1 MRLLSW
7 YLLRQLAGPFTF
19 ALSALTGLLLLNQ
32 VAKRFGDLVGKG
44 LPPDIIVE
52 VLLLFLPFIVALTLP
67 MAVLVAVLYG
77 FSHLAADNEITAM
90 RASGV
95 SVAQMLRPVFIAG
108 VTVAAFNFLFI
119 DQVLPRSNARLRTLQ
134 MDIGRIRPTL
144 AMKEQSI
151 NQLPPTEFF
160 IRSVRIEQG
169 TGRLRNVTIYDLS
182 LPSARRIVYADSGR
196 MMMETG
202 GTTLR
207 LLLYDGEVHEYRP
220 DEQGTVRV
228 TRFAVNTIRA
238 RDVANALERSTEI
251 AERGDR
257 ELSVCQMMDRRAVAR
272 TEWAEVRQQRELFT
286 RKDVRSILRVM
297 PEEPRMP
304 AAETDSTAH
313 CGVWRDFE
321 RTLGKYIFPSNLE
334 AEETDGRKG
343 GSAEAPVQAQ
353 DTTRRDSRRLSARPP
368 VRPSTLPATMAPV
381 ILSGLSEVSE
391 ARATERA
398 ERRQANMYGVE
409 IHKKFTISVSCFNF
423 VVIGIALALR
433 FPRGGMGLVLGGSLL
448 IFAVFYIAMTAGE
461 QLADRG
467 YLTPAAA
474 MWAPNLLIG
483 VLGILS
489 LWAASRTTGTTR
501 GGDLADLRD
510 LLFGWILRRRRSA

>member
-1 MRLLSW
+1 MRLLSR

-44 LPPDIIVE
+44 LPPEVITE

-95 SVAQMLRPVFIAG
+95 SVFQMLRPVFIAG
-108 VTVAAFNFLFI
+108 VAVALLNFLFI

-144 AMKEQSI
+144 AMKEQII

-169 TGRLRNVTIYDLS
+169 TGQLRNVTIYDLS
-182 LPSARRIVYADSGR
+182 LPSARRVVYADSGR
-196 MMMETG
+196 MLMETG

-207 LLLYDGEVHEYRP
+207 LVLYQGEVHEYRP
-220 DEQGTVRV
+220 EEQGTVRV

-257 ELSVCQMMDRRAVAR
+257 ELSVCQMMDRRAEAR
-272 TEWAEVRQQRELFT
+272 LEWAKVHQQRLLYT
-286 RKDVRSILRVM
+286 RKDLRSILRLA
-297 PEEPRMP
+297 PEEPRIIE
-304 AAETDSTAH
+304 AGTDSTER
-313 CGVWRDFE
+313 CGWWRELE
-321 RTLGKYIFPSNLE
+321 RALGKYIFPSNLE
-334 AEETDGRKG
+334 AQ
-343 GSAEAPVQAQ
+343 APALAQ
-353 DTTRRDSRRLSARPP
+353 DTTRRDSLRRSAPPIRPAG
-368 VRPSTLPATMAPV
+368 LPASMAPV

-391 ARATERA
+391 SKASERS
-398 ERRQANMYGVE
+398 EMRQANMYGVE
-409 IHKKFTISVSCFNF
+409 IHKKFTISVSCINF
-423 VVIGIALALR
+423 VIIGIALALR

-448 IFAVFYIAMTAGE
+448 VFAVFYIAMTGGE

-467 YLTPAAA
+467 YLTPEAA

-483 VLGILS
+483 VLGILG
-489 LWAASRTTGTTR
+489 LWAASRNTGSTR
-501 GGDLADLRD
+501 GGDMADLRD
-510 LLFGWILRRRRSA
+510 MLFGWLVRRKRAV

>member
-1 MRLLSW
+1 MRLLSR
-7 YLLRQLAGPFTF
+7 YLLRQLAGPFAF

-44 LPPDIIVE
+44 LPPNIIAE
-52 VLLLFLPFIVALTLP
+52 VLFLFLPFIVALTLP

-95 SVAQMLRPVFIAG
+95 SVTQMLRPVFIAG
-108 VTVAAFNFLFI
+108 VAVALFNFLFI

-144 AMKEQSI
+144 AMKEQII

-182 LPSARRIVYADSGR
+182 LPTTRRIVYADSGR
-196 MMMETG
+196 MMMESG

-207 LLLYDGEVHEYRP
+207 LVLYDGKVHEYRP
-220 DEQGTVRV
+220 EEQGTVRV

-257 ELSVCQMMDRRAVAR
+257 EMSVCQMVDKRAGAR
-272 TEWAEVRQQRELFT
+272 LEWARVHQQRENYT
-286 RKDVRSILRVM
+286 RKDVRSILRLM
-297 PEEPRMP
+297 PEEPRILP
-304 AAETDSTAH
+304 TVQDSTER
-313 CGVWRDFE
+313 CGIWRKVE
-321 RTLGKYIFPSNLE
+321 KGLGKYIFPSNLS
-334 AEETDGRKG
+334 AQQGRPG
-343 GSAEAPVQAQ
+343 GQAGRRT
-353 DTTRRDSRRLSARPP
+353 DTTTTAVRRASPPARLS
-368 VRPSTLPATMAPV
+368 ATMAPV

-391 ARATERA
+391 AKASERS
-398 ERRQANMYGVE
+398 EMRQANMYGVE

-423 VVIGIALALR
+423 VIIGIALALR
-433 FPRGGMGLVLGGSLL
+433 FPRGGMGLVLGGSLI
-448 IFAVFYIAMTAGE
+448 IFAVFYIAMTSGE

-483 VLGILS
+483 TLGILG
-489 LWAASRTTGTTR
+489 LWAASRNTGSTR
-501 GGDLADLRD
+501 GGDLADLGD
-510 LLFGWILRRRRSA
+510 LLFGWLRRRKSA

>member
-1 MRLLSW
+1 MRLLSR

-44 LPPDIIVE
+44 LPPNVIAE
-52 VLLLFLPFIVALTLP
+52 VLFLFLPFIVALTLP

-95 SVAQMLRPVFIAG
+95 SVTQMLRPVFIAG
-108 VTVAAFNFLFI
+108 VAVALFNFLFI

-144 AMKEQSI
+144 AMKEQII

-169 TGRLRNVTIYDLS
+169 TGQLRNVTIYDLS
-182 LPSARRIVYADSGR
+182 LPTARRIVYADSGR
-196 MMMETG
+196 MMMESG

-207 LLLYDGEVHEYRP
+207 LVLYNGKVHEYRP
-220 DEQGTVRV
+220 EERGTVRV

-238 RDVANALERSTEI
+238 RDVANALQRSTEI

-257 ELSVCQMMDRRAVAR
+257 EMSVCQMMDRRAVAR
-272 TEWAEVRQQRELFT
+272 LEGAKVQRQQENYT
-286 RKDVRSILRVM
+286 RKDVRSILRLM
-297 PEEPRMP
+297 PEEPKILP
-304 AAETDSTAH
+304 AVQDSTER
-313 CGVWRDFE
+313 CGVWRKVE
-321 RTLGKYIFPSNLE
+321 KSLGKYIFPSSLSAQE
-334 AEETDGRKG
+334 ADGWIG
-343 GSAEAPVQAQ
+343 GRADELVPAQ
-353 DTTRRDSRRLSARPP
+353 DTTRRDSLRVAPTPP
-368 VRPSTLPATMAPV
+368 VRPAGMPATMAPV

-391 ARATERA
+391 SKASARSEM
-398 ERRQANMYGVE
+398 RQANMYGVE

-423 VVIGIALALR
+423 VIIGIALALR
-433 FPRGGMGLVLGGSLL
+433 FPRGGMGLVLGGSLI
-448 IFAVFYIAMTAGE
+448 IFAVFYIAMTSGE

-467 YLTPAAA
+467 YLTPEAA
-474 MWAPNLLIG
+474 MWAPNILIG
-483 VLGILS
+483 TLGILS
-489 LWAASRTTGTTR
+489 LWAASRSTGTTR

-510 LLFGWILRRRRSA
+510 LLFGWLRRRKTA

>member
-44 LPPDIIVE
+44 LPTDVIVE

-108 VTVAAFNFLFI
+108 VAVAALNFLFI

-144 AMKEQSI
+144 AMKEQII

-160 IRSVRIEQG
+160 IRSGRIEQG

-182 LPSARRIVYADSGR
+182 LPSARRVVYADSGR

-207 LLLYDGEVHEYRP
+207 LVLYQGEVHEYRP
-220 DEQGTVRV
+220 EEQGTVRV

-257 ELSVCQMMDRRAVAR
+257 ELSVCQMMDRRAEAR
-272 TEWAEVRQQRELFT
+272 LEWARVHEQRLLYT
-286 RKDVRSILRVM
+286 RKDLRSILRLVA
-297 PEEPRMP
+297 EEPRIVPP
-304 AAETDSTAH
+304 AVDSTER
-313 CGVWRDFE
+313 CGVWRKFE
-321 RTLGKYIFPSNLE
+321 RAMGKVIFPSNL
-334 AEETDGRKG
+334 A
-343 GSAEAPVQAQ
+343 AQQAVQRQ
-353 DTTRRDSRRLSARPP
+353 DSVRRQDSLRLSAAPPMRPAG
-368 VRPSTLPATMAPV
+368 LPAAMAPV

-391 ARATERA
+391 SKASERS
-398 ERRQANMYGVE
+398 ELRQANMYGVE

-483 VLGILS
+483 VLGMVG
-489 LWAASRTTGTTR
+489 LWAASRTTGSTR

-510 LLFGWILRRRRSA
+510 LLFGWILRLRRRPS